1 VNQPLLY
8 DTANQQSPNRYP
20 FVTYQSTMR
29 LPNLV
34 TTHSNVFAMRMSLGY
49 FEYNQLDGQLG
60 REYKSEMGRAE
71 RNNGFF
77 IIDRSIPVG
86 FYPGIDLNSD
96 KTVLIRRY
104 FE

>member
-1 VNQPLLY
+1 
-8 DTANQQSPNRYP
+8 
-20 FVTYQSTMR
+20 
-29 LPNLV
+29 
-34 TTHSNVFAMRMSLGY
+34 MRMSLGY

-77 IIDRSIPVG
+77 IIDRTIPVG
-86 FYPGIDLNSD
+86 FYPGVDLNTD